1 MADSPTLK
9 STLDASQVTIYNAAV
24 YVSGEPYAGLDNFV
38 DVKESI
44 NGAGVEF
51 TFYTNLSAATTAL
64 TDGTDVEAVAM
75 ADAKV
80 TVTPAEYGNVITTTK
95 LANTSTAGKAD
106 IGAAKLVGRNMGETQ
121 SKQICA
127 ILEAG
132 TNSTAAATSGTLAK
146 ADIRGAVVKL
156 QSASIAPFDGIRYV
170 LMVNPAQKADI
181 QDGINTIVQYT
192 DAEMALGNRAGEY
205 EGCIVVA
212 HPQITAGTAVVFGQN
227 ALAKAEAVAPM
238 PTIVEGTDKLGRTRH
253 YGWYGVYKYSILDQ
267 NAVQV
272 ITGC

>member
-1 MADSPTLK
+1 MANETTK
-9 STLDASQVTIYNAAV
+9 AILDASQVTIYDAMV
-24 YVSGEPYAGLDNFV
+24 RVSGEPYAGLDNFV
-38 DVKESI
+38 DVKESV

-64 TDGTDVEAVAM
+64 TDGTDVTSTEM

-80 TVTPAEYGNVITTTK
+80 TVTPAEYGAAITTTK
-95 LANTSTAGKAD
+95 LANTSTAFKAD
-106 IGAAKLVGRNMGETQ
+106 RGAAMLVGRNMGETQ

-132 TNSTAAATSGTLAK
+132 TNTTAAATSGTLAK
-146 ADIRGAVVKL
+146 ADIRAAVVKL
-156 QSASIAPFDGIRYV
+156 QAASIAPFDGIRYV
-170 LMVNPAQKADI
+170 LMVNPAQKSDI

-205 EGCIVVA
+205 EGCIVVS
-212 HPQITAGTAVVFGQN
+212 HPQVTAGTAVVFGQG
-227 ALAKAEAVAPM
+227 ALAKAVAVEPA
-238 PTIVEGTDKLGRTRH
+238 PTIVEGTDKLGRLRH
-253 YGWYGVYKYSILDQ
+253 FGWYGVYKYGILDQ

-272 ITGC
+272 ISGC